1 MIGAVCCVLCAS
13 LAYSY
18 VLVFDYILEIVAR
31 DCLSCIPTYIPTIR
45 SIPSFLR
52 SFVPSFLRSIAT
64 ATAIGRCDH
73 SGNDPR
79 YCVVDLADVDME

>member
-18 VLVFDYILEIVAR
+18 VLVFDYTRDRSERLSIVHS
-31 DCLSCIPTYIPTIR
+31 DIHPDH
-45 SIPSFLR
+45 SFLR
-52 SFVPSFLRSIAT
+52 SFVPSFVRFLRSIAT